1 MTDLTRCRFLPQI
14 DQNQDMQVITY
25 NVFDIGYIMVAVH
38 IPLSV
43 RLAARAL
50 YTATITS
57 TSSEATLTLETNGT
71 REVHSTSQDWRVSPA
86 PAFAQ
91 QPQTLV
97 SIGGASEPND
107 PLYENF
113 TGCISR
119 VAINGIE
126 LPLSGLLNVSG
137 GGGLSTEGSVEASC
151 DLCTPNPC
159 GASMQCASD
168 QFGSYDCQCPF
179 GSVLTDPRDGC
190 EPVTN
195 TPTSDVTLPTTDGLI
210 ATQNEN
216 EFPFYYI
223 IASAVGGLVV
233 IGCVIFMFI
242 MVARCGYNKY
252 EKKKRTYHINN
263 AEVGNGHVPVAKPN
277 FYTTVIP
284 KHSSSESSNHEHSIG
299 SVSTYHE
306 HDIPDDMVDTEIDN
320 PPPFSRRRSTTSAES
335 GIKTDTERDDKSIGG
350 YPRMEDS
357 GNEKET
363 DYSPPESD
371 SDDVTSSCM
380 ETALSPSGLNLAG
393 STSSVSGIPI
403 HVPPPRVP
411 LTPKERKALTPLR
424 PDSSTILSMSEFDD
438 ETDFETDIPYKP
450 VPRPHRALGNRSS
463 DSDSFS
469 RTSASEPGTP
479 KWYKSS
485 TASDTERE
493 KLRAQGTRP
502 YYPTHSEPQRTYL
515 PRKAPPPNHPPD
527 YKSPPTFVQRKNSTP
542 SYSSQRPHLQ
552 SVDSPLSRSLKQA
565 YRSVPHSPLSAQP
578 QNNPHLTHTPE
589 LLSKSQPNRFQ
600 YNSAHHQL
608 NSPQGYPYLFTSTS
622 APYHPRSFSGGD
634 APQDPPSQQQFQDL
648 KSVSRINPISYWE
661 MQDRM
666 KSTVD
671 QVDPYHILSEPY
683 VQFEDVSTDP
693 SVTESQLTM
702 DESDR
707 LEHQDFSS
715 QGGGEGTADLLDL
728 SLMRLQDG
736 DIDSMVTDGPDIG
749 PPITHFP
756 SADCSEEYTH
766 TNSLVTLVASSR
778 DSSPK
783 QLSSGL
789 SNGFVV
795 PSSQEPFDV

>member
-1 MTDLTRCRFLPQI
+1 
-14 DQNQDMQVITY
+14 MQVITY
-25 NVFDIGYIMVAVH
+25 NVFDVGYSMNVIH
-38 IPLSV
+38 IPLNV
-43 RLAARAL
+43 HLTARAL

-57 TSSEATLTLETNGT
+57 TNSEATLTLQTNGT
-71 REVHSTSQDWRVSPA
+71 LEVPPISREWRFTPVLPL
-86 PAFAQ
+86 FAQ

-97 SIGGASEPND
+97 SIGGASDPNPNA

-119 VAINGIE
+119 VAINRIE
-126 LPLSGLLNVSG
+126 LPLSGLLNAPG
-137 GGGLSTEGSVEASC
+137 EGGLSTEGSVEASC

-159 GASMQCASD
+159 GASMQCVSD
-168 QFGSYDCQCPF
+168 QFGSYDCLCPV
-179 GSVLTDPRDGC
+179 GLVLTDTRDGC
-190 EPVTN
+190 GPATN
-195 TPTSDVTLPTTDGLI
+195 PPTSDSMVTTLGQRPTE
-210 ATQNEN
+210 NEN

-223 IASAVGGLVV
+223 IASAAGGLIVA
-233 IGCVIFMFI
+233 GCVIFVFI
-242 MVARCGYNKY
+242 MVARCGYNRY
-252 EKKKRTYHINN
+252 EKRKRTYHINN
-263 AEVGNGHVPVAKPN
+263 EEVGNGHVPVAKPN
-277 FYTTVIP
+277 FYTTVIHP
-284 KHSSSESSNHEHSIG
+284 NSETSNHEHSIG
-299 SVSTYHE
+299 SMSTYHE

-350 YPRMEDS
+350 YPHMEDS
-357 GNEKET
+357 GNEKDT
-363 DYSPPESD
+363 DYSPPESE

-380 ETALSPSGLNLAG
+380 ETALSPSGVNLAG
-393 STSSVSGIPI
+393 STSSVSGVPI
-403 HVPPPRVP
+403 QVPPPRVP

-438 ETDFETDIPYKP
+438 ETDMETDVSYKP

-463 DSDSFS
+463 DSDSIS
-469 RTSASEPGTP
+469 RASASEPGTP

-502 YYPTHSEPQRTYL
+502 YYPTHSEP
-515 PRKAPPPNHPPD
+515 PRYFPHKPPPPPSHPPN
-527 YKSPPTFVQRKNSTP
+527 YKSQPTFVQRKNSTP

-552 SVDSPLSRSLKQA
+552 SVDSPLSRSLKHA

-578 QNNPHLTHTPE
+578 QNPQLTHTPE

-600 YNSAHHQL
+600 FTSTTIPHCQL
-608 NSPQGYPYLFTSTS
+608 NSPQAYPYLFTSTS

-693 SVTESQLTM
+693 SVTESQLTLE
-702 DESDR
+702 ESDR
-707 LEHQDFSS
+707 QEHQAFSS

-728 SLMRLQDG
+728 SLMRLQNG
-736 DIDSMVTDGPDIG
+736 DIDSMVTDGPEIG

-756 SADCSEEYTH
+756 SADCSEEYTN

-789 SNGFVV
+789 SNGSVV